1 MAKKKTERPNNQTT
15 KQLSRPPVVVI
26 LGHIDHGKTTLLD
39 HIRQTKV
46 AAKEAGGITQKI
58 GAYQIKMEAE
68 KGEKKKEITFID
80 TPGHEAFAKMRGR
93 GAQVADIAVLVIAAD
108 DGVMPQT
115 KEAVAHA
122 KAAKIQIVVAIN
134 KIDLKNAD
142 PKKVKGQ
149 LVKEGIVPEDQGGDT
164 PVVLVSART
173 GKGVPE
179 LLEIIG
185 LVADLQE
192 LKSEPEEPLLA
203 VVVESSLSSQQ
214 GPLATV
220 IVKKGTLKVGG
231 VVYAGGVE
239 GKVKALVDDQ
249 GRRVKE
255 ATPGMPVEVLGFS
268 KVPPVGTVVAREKA
282 TKVVEAAKVAKEA
295 EEGDLKVILRADT
308 QGSLEAIAGAISRVK
323 VQSSL
328 RSDSLSGEQ
337 KVKERGVNVLLAGVG
352 QIVDSDI
359 YLAQSGNGVVLG
371 FNVGSSPSAKK
382 LAEDLRVGV
391 RTFAIIYELLEVVE
405 KLLEG
410 AEELEK
416 AKIKGEG
423 EVIKTFVL
431 LSGDVVL
438 GTRVTA
444 GKIKYRDKVK
454 VLRASGSEGEEE
466 EIHQGRVR
474 GLKLGKDEIPEAKEG
489 QEVGVLVKPQI
500 EFKVKDKLVVC

>member
-1 MAKKKTERPNNQTT
+1 MAKKKTEQPSNQTT

-58 GAYQIKMEAE
+58 GAYQIKIEVE
-68 KGEKKKEITFID
+68 KGKKKKEITFID

-142 PKKVKGQ
+142 PKKAKGQ

-164 PVVLVSART
+164 PVVLVSAKT
-173 GKGVPE
+173 GKGVLE

-203 VVVESSLSSQQ
+203 VVVESSLSPQQ

-255 ATPGMPVEVLGFS
+255 ATPGMPVKVLGFS
-268 KVPPVGTVVAREKA
+268 KVPPVGTVVAREKV
-282 TKVVEAAKVAKEA
+282 TKVVETAKAAKEV

-308 QGSLEAIAGAISRVK
+308 QGSLEAIAGAVSRVK
-323 VQSSL
+323 V
-328 RSDSLSGEQ
+328 
-337 KVKERGVNVLLAGVG
+337 KEKGVNVLLAGVG

-371 FNVGSSPSAKK
+371 FNVGSSPSVKK

-391 RTFAIIYELLEVVE
+391 HTFAIIYELLEVVE

-423 EVIKTFVL
+423 EVIKTFAL

-489 QEVGVLVKPQI
+489 QEVGVLIKPQI
-500 EFKVKDKLVVC
+500 KDLKVKDKIVVI